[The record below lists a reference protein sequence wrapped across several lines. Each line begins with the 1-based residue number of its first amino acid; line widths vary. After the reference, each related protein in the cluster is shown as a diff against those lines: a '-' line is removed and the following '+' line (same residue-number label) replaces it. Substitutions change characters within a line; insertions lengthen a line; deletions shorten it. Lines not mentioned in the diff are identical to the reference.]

1 MRGRAN
7 EKSGAYEELPICHHH
22 SEFPPI
28 LPPPPPNPHQWS
40 FQFDKLQFISWIWPV
55 TLPPPSFAMESEIKQ
70 TTRGRKSGVVRTSA
84 LVQISLQLV
93 GGNCHFYC
101 TAAPVCPINW
111 KHFLYQITWIGE
123 RTEIT
128 GIDYKRRHDDD
139 DALHVVNSQTVFYA
153 PILYILLML
162 AMNKGTSIST
172 LTVIQSPGLSSTS
185 DVDAKS

>member
-1 MRGRAN
+1 MKSSLTNDFLCANESCVPLNFNDGFSDTFVTRCGRTATKAVLPGMGMRGGAN

-70 TTRGRKSGVVRTSA
+70 TTRRGRKSGVVRTSA

-128 GIDYKRRHDDD
+128 GIDYKRRRRR
-139 DALHVVNSQTVFYA
+139 
-153 PILYILLML
+153 
-162 AMNKGTSIST
+162 
-172 LTVIQSPGLSSTS
+172 SPCS
-185 DVDAKS
+185 